1 MDEEHDPRPPQPLTD
16 PDDGSA
22 LSAEMARAA
31 LLRAIAELAEPNAD
45 GNRVQIIRTLAQS
58 LAQLTESDHDRRFE
72 KIQQRLELAEAR
84 LDELEKNVPP
94 VASGLVADA
103 LRAKFSGPAERR
115 PRNVAAASLG
125 RLDRKKGR
133 PRRCDNEASPQ

>member
-1 MDEEHDPRPPQPLTD
+1 MDEEHDTRPPQPVTD

-45 GNRVQIIRTLAQS
+45 GNRVQTIRTLAQS

-72 KIQQRLELAEAR
+72 KLQLRLESAEAR
-84 LDELEKNVPP
+84 LDELEKSIPP

-103 LRAKFSGPAERR
+103 LRAKFTEPSKPPRKRR
-115 PRNVAAASLG
+115 KTTAAHTA
-125 RLDRKKGR
+125 
-133 PRRCDNEASPQ
+133 

>member
-1 MDEEHDPRPPQPLTD
+1 MDEEHDPRPPQPVTE

-45 GNRVQIIRTLAQS
+45 GNRVQTIRTLAQS

-72 KIQQRLELAEAR
+72 KLQLRLESAEAR
-84 LDELEKNVPP
+84 LDELEKSIPP

-103 LRAKFSGPAERR
+103 LRAKFTEPPKPPRKRR
-115 PRNVAAASLG
+115 KTTAAHTA
-125 RLDRKKGR
+125 
-133 PRRCDNEASPQ
+133 

>member
-45 GNRVQIIRTLAQS
+45 GNRVQTIRTLAQS

-72 KIQQRLELAEAR
+72 KLQQRLELAEAR

-103 LRAKFSGPAERR
+103 LRAKFTESPKPPRKHRKTAEKT
-115 PRNVAAASLG
+115 AS
-125 RLDRKKGR
+125 
-133 PRRCDNEASPQ
+133 

>member
-1 MDEEHDPRPPQPLTD
+1 MDEEHDTRPPQPVTA

-45 GNRVQIIRTLAQS
+45 GNRVQTIRTLAQS

-103 LRAKFSGPAERR
+103 LRAKFSGPSAPPKNPARKRRKIAEQT
-115 PRNVAAASLG
+115 AS
-125 RLDRKKGR
+125 
-133 PRRCDNEASPQ
+133 

>member
-1 MDEEHDPRPPQPLTD
+1 MDEEHAPRPPQPVTD
-16 PDDGSA
+16 PDDGST

-45 GNRVQIIRTLAQS
+45 GNRVQTIRTLAQS

-72 KIQQRLELAEAR
+72 KLQLRLESAEAR
-84 LDELEKNVPP
+84 LDELEKSIPP

-103 LRAKFSGPAERR
+103 LRAKFTEPSKPPRKRRKTAEKT
-115 PRNVAAASLG
+115 AS
-125 RLDRKKGR
+125 
-133 PRRCDNEASPQ
+133 